1 VDTRCMLGVVVMGK
15 VKQETIP
22 DVDMWSEM
30 LNDNLEYY
38 IGGSETVTLKT
49 YDQGQDCEQ
58 YEYTIKVDAWDDG
71 DFWRV
76 ISAVEDIWADDGEDK
91 KRNMLVTLLNKDH
104 AIALRDMLNK
114 VLG

>member
-1 VDTRCMLGVVVMGK
+1 GVDTRCMLGMVVMGK

-71 DFWRV
+71 D
-76 ISAVEDIWADDGEDK
+76 
-91 KRNMLVTLLNKDH
+91 
-104 AIALRDMLNK
+104 
-114 VLG
+114 